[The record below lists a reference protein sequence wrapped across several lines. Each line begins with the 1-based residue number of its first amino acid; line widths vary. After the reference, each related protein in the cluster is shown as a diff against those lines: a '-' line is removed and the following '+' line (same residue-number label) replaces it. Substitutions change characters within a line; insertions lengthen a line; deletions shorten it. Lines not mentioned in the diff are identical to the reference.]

1 MKNQK
6 AITFISLVLFCSYI
20 LQDILGLKIPFLE
33 NLQSQEL
40 FKRWSGFAI
49 ALFIAFQ
56 WFLTFTRI
64 ITKLKKHAVTFTKI
78 HKWIGAF
85 SPILF
90 YIHATSY
97 GYGYLALLSYV
108 FFANMLLGTINLD
121 VIKSHKEWIFK
132 GWMIAHV
139 SLSMLI
145 TVILFLHIGTVF
157 YYK

>member
-6 AITFISLVLFCSYI
+6 VITTISLVLFCSYV
-20 LQDILGLKIPFLE
+20 LQDILDLKITSLE
-33 NLQSQEL
+33 RLQSEEM
-40 FKRWSGFAI
+40 FKRWSGFTV
-49 ALFIAFQ
+49 ALFIIFQ

-64 ITKLKKHAVTFTKI
+64 IHKLKKHSLKLTKI

-97 GYGYLALLSYV
+97 GYGYLALLSYI
-108 FFANMLLGTINLD
+108 FFVNLLLGTINLD
-121 VIKSHKEWIFK
+121 IIKSQKEWIFK
-132 GWMIAHV
+132 GWMITHV
-139 SLSMLI
+139 SLSIII
-145 TVILFLHIGTVF
+145 TFILFLHVGTVF

>member
-6 AITFISLVLFCSYI
+6 IITIIGLVLFCSYL
-20 LQDILGLKIPFLE
+20 LQDILDFKIPSLE
-33 NLQSQEL
+33 ILQSQEM
-40 FKRWSGFAI
+40 FKRWSGLAV

-56 WFLTFTRI
+56 WFLTFTRVI
-64 ITKLKKHAVTFTKI
+64 SKLKKHSLKLTTI

-85 SPILF
+85 SPLLF
-90 YIHATSY
+90 YIHATCY

-121 VIKSHKEWIFK
+121 IIKSQKEWIFK
-132 GWMIAHV
+132 SWMILHV

-145 TVILFLHIGTVF
+145 TAILFLHIGTVF

>member
-6 AITFISLVLFCSYI
+6 AITIIGLVLFCSYI
-20 LQDILGLKIPFLE
+20 LQDILVLKITSIE
-33 NLQSQEL
+33 RLQSQEM
-40 FKRWSGFAI
+40 FKRWSGLAV
-49 ALFIAFQ
+49 ALFITFQ

-64 ITKLKKHAVTFTKI
+64 IPKLRKHSIKLTEI

-121 VIKSHKEWIFK
+121 IIKSQKEWVFK

-145 TVILFLHIGTVF
+145 TAILFLHIGTVF

>member
-6 AITFISLVLFCSYI
+6 AITIIGLVLFCSYI
-20 LQDILGLKIPFLE
+20 LQDILGFKITSLE
-33 NLQSQEL
+33 QLQSQEMY
-40 FKRWSGFAI
+40 KRWSGLAL
-49 ALFIAFQ
+49 ALFITFQ

-64 ITKLKKHAVTFTKI
+64 IPKLKKHSIKLTEI

-90 YIHATSY
+90 YIHTTSY

-121 VIKSHKEWIFK
+121 VIKSQKEWIFK
-132 GWMIAHV
+132 GWMIVHV

-145 TVILFLHIGTVF
+145 TAILFLHIGTVF

>member
-6 AITFISLVLFCSYI
+6 IITIIGLVLFCGYL
-20 LQDILGLKIPFLE
+20 LQDLLDFKIPSLE
-33 NLQSQEL
+33 ILQSQEM
-40 FKRWSGFAI
+40 FKRWSGLAI

-56 WFLTFTRI
+56 WFLTFTRVI
-64 ITKLKKHAVTFTKI
+64 SKLKKHAIKLTTI

-85 SPILF
+85 SPLLF
-90 YIHATSY
+90 YIHATRY

-121 VIKSHKEWIFK
+121 IIKSQKEWIFK
-132 GWMIAHV
+132 SWMILHV

-145 TVILFLHIGTVF
+145 TAILFLHIGTVF

>member
-6 AITFISLVLFCSYI
+6 VITIIGLVLFCSYI
-20 LQDILGLKIPFLE
+20 LQDILDFKFLDLE
-33 NLQSQEL
+33 NLQAQEI
-40 FKRWSGFAI
+40 FKRWSGLGV

-56 WFLTFTRI
+56 WGLTFSRI
-64 ITKLKKHAVTFTKI
+64 IPKLRKHSIKLTEI

-85 SPILF
+85 SPLLF

-108 FFANMLLGTINLD
+108 FFTNMLLGIINLD
-121 VIKSHKEWIFK
+121 VIKSQKEWLFK
-132 GWMIAHV
+132 GWMITHV
-139 SLSMLI
+139 TLSLFI
-145 TVILFLHIGTVF
+145 TIIMFLHIGTVF

>member
-6 AITFISLVLFCSYI
+6 AITIIGLVLFCSYV
-20 LQDILGLKIPFLE
+20 LQDILALKITPLE
-33 NLQSQEL
+33 QLQSQEM
-40 FKRWSGFAI
+40 FKRWSGLAV

-64 ITKLKKHAVTFTKI
+64 IPKLRKHSLKLTEI

-90 YIHATSY
+90 YIHATTY

-108 FFANMLLGTINLD
+108 FFTNMLLGAINLD
-121 VIKSHKEWIFK
+121 IIKSQKEWIFK

-145 TVILFLHIGTVF
+145 TAILFLHIGTVF

>member
-6 AITFISLVLFCSYI
+6 VITIIGLVLFCSYI
-20 LQDILGLKIPFLE
+20 LQDLLGFKIASLE
-33 NLQSQEL
+33 KLQSQEMY
-40 FKRWSGFAI
+40 KRWSGLAI
-49 ALFIAFQ
+49 ALFITFQ

-64 ITKLKKHAVTFTKI
+64 TPKLKKHSVKLTEI

-90 YIHATSY
+90 YLHATSY

-121 VIKSHKEWIFK
+121 LIKSQKEWIFK

-145 TVILFLHIGTVF
+145 TAILFLHIGTVF